1 MGAQARAAQYVRMST
16 EHQRYSTENQ
26 ADAIAA
32 YAAARGFAVVRT
44 YADAGKSGLNLGG
57 RTGLQ
62 RLLADVEG
70 GNTDFSAVL
79 VYDVSRWGRFQ
90 DADESAYYEYF
101 CKRAGIAVHYC
112 AEQFEN
118 DGSLAATIIKGMK
131 RAMAGEYSRELSNKV
146 FLGQCR
152 LVEMGFRQGGNP
164 GYGLRRQLLD
174 ERLEPKGLLGRGERK
189 SLQAD
194 RVVLVPGPEEEVG
207 TVRRVYRMFVDGL
220 MTETAIAKA
229 LNSEGVPA
237 EAGRPWSQA
246 AVRQVLVAEKYIGHN
261 VYNRVSFKLKRARVR
276 NPPEMWIRAADAFAA
291 VVDPALFAAA
301 QALVAARGRRHSD
314 GELLDLLAALLRER
328 GTLSAVIIDEA
339 GGLPSSHVYQ
349 ARFGSL
355 LRAYR
360 LVGYAPARDCSH
372 VETNRLLRA
381 MHPGIVDGVVSGIRA
396 LPGTS
401 VEEQGDGE
409 LLVNGELS
417 VSVVICRCTRTSKG
431 ALRWKVRFGGARA
444 DITVAVR
451 MEDGNERVRDYYLLP
466 RPDFAVAHV
475 RIAEDNGLF
484 LDAYRSDGLD
494 RLFRLTERI
503 DVRRAA

>member
-1 MGAQARAAQYVRMST
+1 MRAAQYVRMST

-26 ADAIAA
+26 AEAIGA
-32 YAAARGFAVVRT
+32 YAAARGFEVVRT
-44 YADAGKSGLNLGG
+44 YADAGKSGLSLSG

-62 RLLADVEG
+62 QLLADVEG
-70 GNTDFSAVL
+70 GNADYSLVL
-79 VYDVSRWGRFQ
+79 AYDVSRWGRFQ
-90 DADESAYYEYF
+90 DADESAYYEYV
-101 CKRAGIAVHYC
+101 CKRAGIVIHYC

-131 RAMAGEYSRELSNKV
+131 RAMAGEYSRELSTKV

-174 ERLEPKGLLGRGERK
+174 DRHEPKAILEHGERK
-189 SLQAD
+189 SLQTD
-194 RVVLVPGPEEEVG
+194 RVVLVPGPEGEVE
-207 TVRRVYRMFVDGL
+207 TVRRIHHLFVDDR
-220 MTETAIAKA
+220 MTEAAIAKT
-229 LNSEGVPA
+229 LNSEAVPA
-237 EAGRPWSQA
+237 EFGHGWSRA

-276 NPPEMWIRAADAFAA
+276 NPPEMWIRSRDAFPA

-301 QALVAARGRRHSD
+301 QVLIEARARRHTD
-314 GELLDLLAALLRER
+314 EELLELLAALLRER

-339 GGLPSSHVYQ
+339 DDIPSSHVYQ

-360 LVGYAPARDCSH
+360 LVGYAPTRDCGH
-372 VETNRLLRA
+372 IEINRMLRA
-381 MHPGIVDGVVSGIRA
+381 MHPEIMEGVVSGIRRLA
-396 LPGTS
+396 GTT
-401 VEEQGDGE
+401 VTEQGDGA
-409 LLVNGELS
+409 LLINDEFL
-417 VSVVICRCTRTSKG
+417 VSVVICRCTRTSRG
-431 ALRWKVRFGGARA
+431 ALRWKLRFGGARA

-466 RPDFAVAHV
+466 RLDFTAPHV
-475 RIAEDNGLF
+475 RIAEDNGVF

-494 RLFRLTERI
+494 RLFRMTARS